1 MAPLTVDI
9 LDRIERAMEKVRDR
23 LLRSTSALEAVG
35 IPYAVIGG
43 NAVAAWVA
51 RVDDSL
57 VRTTKD
63 VDILLRRA
71 DLPAARVALEASGFI
86 YRHSTGMDT
95 FLDEPNAK
103 ARDALHV
110 VIAGEKV
117 RPEYSL
123 PAPDVNDTEAESSYR
138 ILGLDALVRMKL
150 TSFRD
155 RDRTHLRDMIEGGML
170 DGDWIPRLPPQLAQR
185 LQQLLDT
192 PGG

>member
-1 MAPLTVDI
+1 MAPLTFDI

-23 LLRSTSALEAVG
+23 LLRSTGALEAAR

-71 DLPAARVALEASGFI
+71 DLPRAKVALEAAGFI
-86 YRHSTGMDT
+86 YRHSAGMDM
-95 FLDEPNAK
+95 FLDGTDAK
-103 ARDALHV
+103 ARDAVHV
-110 VIAGEKV
+110 IMAGEKV

-123 PAPDVNDTEAESSYR
+123 PAPDVNDTEGEASYR
-138 ILGLDALVRMKL
+138 ILGFDALVRMKL